1 MKIWKTIYLNLLN
14 YRNRVEGIREICKRK
29 WIQWRAKRYIS
40 KGSSW
45 QKQRIRMRS
54 NFRPN
59 IRLATNILLVI
70 GTFAI
75 ALKIAPIAVV
85 YQEKKFMY

>member
-1 MKIWKTIYLNLLN
+1 
-14 YRNRVEGIREICKRK
+14 
-29 WIQWRAKRYIS
+29 
-40 KGSSW
+40 
-45 QKQRIRMRS
+45 MRS

-75 ALKIAPIAVV
+75 VLKINPIVNV
-85 YQEKKFMY
+85 YQEKNLFIKFLII

>member
-1 MKIWKTIYLNLLN
+1 
-14 YRNRVEGIREICKRK
+14 
-29 WIQWRAKRYIS
+29 
-40 KGSSW
+40 
-45 QKQRIRMRS
+45 MRS

-75 ALKIAPIAVV
+75 ALKINPISEV
-85 YQEKKFMY
+85 YQEKNLCIKYLKHQIDREKLINRLKIVKQSNRSSIYDSVLKS